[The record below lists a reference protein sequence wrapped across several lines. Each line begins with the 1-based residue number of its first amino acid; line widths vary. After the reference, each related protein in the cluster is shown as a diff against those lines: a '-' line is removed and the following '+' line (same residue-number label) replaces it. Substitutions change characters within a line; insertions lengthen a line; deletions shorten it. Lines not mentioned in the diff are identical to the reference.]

1 MKHSSHQREKIN
13 FLEMASRFY
22 HCFLFR
28 VLFVALVLS
37 AAGEPDPEPSP
48 DDSISNDPI
57 STANCIDGCIPGCR
71 HACLGFGFKD
81 GFCFPNKTSFQCCC
95 Q

>member
-1 MKHSSHQREKIN
+1 MN
-13 FLEMASRFY
+13 A
-22 HCFLFR
+22 
-28 VLFVALVLS
+28 
-37 AAGEPDPEPSP
+37 EPDPEPSP

-95 Q
+95 QWLTYTTLMSIL